1 MHESTCPGHTFFCQ
15 KKRHYYLTL
24 AVIATTLFSWFNC
37 NSYLIILLVVCR
49 LVDGGPRTT
58 IKTAFSN
65 KYFLAYFS
73 VFLLEFIGLFY
84 THHLF
89 TGWKHVE
96 SKATLVA
103 IPFILCAGPFADQA
117 GYRRLRFAYCYLLAG
132 VCMYCL
138 VMACVEFHWQHDFGV
153 FFYHSLTSAVSVNA
167 VFFSAYV
174 IIAILFLLYYPD
186 DPVAGRFPGP
196 VVARWLRITLILFFT
211 GMMILLSSRL
221 LVLFLIAIFI
231 GWLAGQWR
239 REMKVRKVA
248 GIGLLIIMGAGLLAF
263 TDNPFSR
270 RCRDLHPALL
280 VQRMSSPGDGPMSR
294 RRLPEAAHSRFD
306 GLCLRLFMWQYAFE
320 ILQEH
325 RAWVFGVSA
334 GDSQEL
340 LDQKYL
346 DAGMSQ
352 GYLGYNFHNEY
363 IEVLVRSGSFG
374 AGIFMICVVWLFGAA
389 RSATTPTA
397 GFIVAMVLL
406 LFLTE
411 SALEMQHTLFLFAFF
426 PILTGTKVR
435 PLVKSAL
442 TASTQRPS
450 LDR

>member
-1 MHESTCPGHTFFCQ
+1 
-15 KKRHYYLTL
+15 
-24 AVIATTLFSWFNC
+24 
-37 NSYLIILLVVCR
+37 
-49 LVDGGPRTT
+49 
-58 IKTAFSN
+58 
-65 KYFLAYFS
+65 
-73 VFLLEFIGLFY
+73 
-84 THHLF
+84 
-89 TGWKHVE
+89 
-96 SKATLVA
+96 
-103 IPFILCAGPFADQA
+103 
-117 GYRRLRFAYCYLLAG
+117 
-132 VCMYCL
+132 
-138 VMACVEFHWQHDFGV
+138 
-153 FFYHSLTSAVSVNA
+153 
-167 VFFSAYV
+167 
-174 IIAILFLLYYPD
+174 
-186 DPVAGRFPGP
+186 
-196 VVARWLRITLILFFT
+196 
-211 GMMILLSSRL
+211 
-221 LVLFLIAIFI
+221 
-231 GWLAGQWR
+231 
-239 REMKVRKVA
+239 
-248 GIGLLIIMGAGLLAF
+248 
-263 TDNPFSR
+263 
-270 RCRDLHPALL
+270 
-280 VQRMSSPGDGPMSR
+280 MSR

>member
-1 MHESTCPGHTFFCQ
+1 M
-15 KKRHYYLTL
+15 KKQYYYLTL

-49 LVDGGPRTT
+49 LLDSGPRTA

-65 KYFLAYFS
+65 KYFLVYFS
-73 VFLLEFIGLFY
+73 IFLLEFIGLFY
-84 THHLF
+84 THHFF

-117 GYRRLRFAYCYLLAG
+117 GYRRLRWAYCWLLAG
-132 VCMYCL
+132 VSGYCL
-138 VMACVEFHWQHDFGV
+138 AMACIEFHRQHDAGI
-153 FFYHSLTSAVSVNA
+153 FFYHSLSSAVSVNA

-186 DPVAGRFPGP
+186 AP
-196 VVARWLRITLILFFT
+196 VVARWLRIALILFFT

-239 REMKVRKVA
+239 RKMKVRKVA
-248 GIGLLIIMGAGLLAF
+248 GIGLLIIMGVGLLAF

-280 VQRMSSPGDGPMSR
+280 VQRMSPPEDGPMGR

-306 GLCLRLFMWQYAFE
+306 GLSLRLLMWQYAFE
-320 ILQEH
+320 ILQEQ

-363 IEVLVRSGSFG
+363 IEVLVRSGFLG
-374 AGIFMICVVWLFGAA
+374 AGIFMICVVWLIGAA
-389 RSATTPTA
+389 RSAATPTA
-397 GFIVAMVLL
+397 GFIIAMVLL

-426 PILTGTKVR
+426 PILLGTKVR
-435 PLVKSAL
+435 PPVESAL
-442 TASTQRPS
+442 TASPHRS
-450 LDR
+450 SSDR

>member
-1 MHESTCPGHTFFCQ
+1 MEREFFLQ
-15 KKRHYYLTL
+15 KKQHYYLTL

-37 NSYLIILLVVCR
+37 NSYLIILLVICR
-49 LVDGGPRTT
+49 LVDGGPRTA

-73 VFLLEFIGLFY
+73 VFLLEFAGLFY
-84 THHLF
+84 THHFF

-103 IPFILCAGPFADQA
+103 IPFILCAGPFTDQA
-117 GYRRLRFAYCYLLAG
+117 GYRRLRWAYCYLLAA
-132 VCMYCL
+132 VCVYCL
-138 VMACVEFHWQHDFGV
+138 VMACVEFHWQHDTDV
-153 FFYHSLTSAVSVNA
+153 FFYHSLTSAISVNA

-174 IIAILFLLYYPD
+174 IIAILFLLYCPD
-186 DPVAGRFPGP
+186 DK
-196 VVARWLRITLILFFT
+196 VVARGIRFGLIVFFT
-211 GMMILLSSRL
+211 GVMILLSSRL
-221 LVLFLIAIFI
+221 LMLLLIVIFI
-231 GWLAGQWR
+231 GWLAGQFR

-248 GIGLLIIMGAGLLAF
+248 GIGLLVIMGAALLAF

-270 RCRDLHPALL
+270 RCRDLHPELL
-280 VQRMSSPGDGPMSR
+280 VRRVSPSG
-294 RRLPEAAHSRFD
+294 AAHSRFD
-306 GLCLRLFMWQYAFE
+306 GLSLRLLMWRYAYD

-325 RAWVFGVSA
+325 RAWAFGVSA
-334 GDSQEL
+334 GDSQDL

-363 IEVLVRSGSFG
+363 IEVLVRSGFLGVSV
-374 AGIFMICVVWLFGAA
+374 FMICVVLLIGAA
-389 RSATTPTA
+389 RSAATPTA
-397 GFIVAMVLL
+397 GFTIALVLL

-426 PILTGTKVR
+426 PILTST
-435 PLVKSAL
+435 AL
-442 TASTQRPS
+442 PPRPS
-450 LDR
+450 SDR

>member
-1 MHESTCPGHTFFCQ
+1 MEREFFLR

-37 NSYLIILLVVCR
+37 NSCLIILLVICR
-49 LVDGGPRTT
+49 LLDGGPRAA
-58 IKTAFSN
+58 IKTAFTN
-65 KYFLAYFS
+65 KYFLAYLS
-73 VFLLEFIGLFY
+73 VFLVEFIGLFY
-84 THHLF
+84 THHFF

-103 IPFILCAGPFADQA
+103 IPFILCAGPFADPA

-132 VCMYCL
+132 ICVYCL
-138 VMACVEFHWQHDFGV
+138 AMACVEFHWQHDFSV
-153 FFYHSLTSAVSVNA
+153 FFYHSLTSSISVNA

-174 IIAILFLLYYPD
+174 IIAILFLLYSPD
-186 DPVAGRFPGP
+186 APG
-196 VVARWLRITLILFFT
+196 WLRGGLIVFFT
-211 GMMILLSSRL
+211 GVMILLSSRL
-221 LVLFLIAIFI
+221 LVLLLIAIFI
-231 GWLAGQWR
+231 GWLAGQFR

-248 GIGLLIIMGAGLLAF
+248 GIGLLVIIVAGLLAF

-270 RCRDLHPALL
+270 RCRDLHPELL
-280 VQRMSSPGDGPMSR
+280 VQQMSP
-294 RRLPEAAHSRFD
+294 PEAAHYRFD
-306 GLCLRLFMWQYAFE
+306 GLSLRLLMWRYAFE

-325 RAWVFGVSA
+325 KAWVFGVSA
-334 GDSQEL
+334 GDSQDL

-363 IEVLVRSGSFG
+363 IEVLVRSGIFG
-374 AGIFMICVVWLFGAA
+374 ASVFMICIVWLIGAA
-389 RSATTPTA
+389 RSAATPTA
-397 GFIVAMVLL
+397 GFTVALVLL

-426 PILTGTKVR
+426 PILTGV
-435 PLVKSAL
+435 LVEPAL
-442 TASTQRPS
+442 TVSPPRPS
-450 LDR
+450 SDR

>member
-1 MHESTCPGHTFFCQ
+1 MERDFFLR
-15 KKRHYYLTL
+15 KKGHYYLTL

-37 NSYLIILLVVCR
+37 NSYLIILLVICR
-49 LVDGGPRTT
+49 LLDGGPRAA
-58 IKTAFSN
+58 IKTAFTN
-65 KYFLAYFS
+65 KYFLACFS
-73 VFLLEFIGLFY
+73 VFLLEFAGLFY
-84 THHLF
+84 THHFF

-103 IPFILCAGPFADQA
+103 IPFILCAGPFADPA
-117 GYRRLRFAYCYLLAG
+117 GFRRLRFGYCYLLAG
-132 VCMYCL
+132 ICVYCL
-138 VMACVEFHWQHDFGV
+138 AMACVEFHWQHDFSV
-153 FFYHSLTSAVSVNA
+153 FFYHSLTSSISVNA

-174 IIAILFLLYYPD
+174 IIAILFLLYSPD
-186 DPVAGRFPGP
+186 VPAERSGRLPGA
-196 VVARWLRITLILFFT
+196 VVSRWLRGGLIVLFT

-221 LVLFLIAIFI
+221 LVLLLIAIFI
-231 GWLAGQWR
+231 GWLAGQLR

-270 RCRDLHPALL
+270 RCRDLH
-280 VQRMSSPGDGPMSR
+280 
-294 RRLPEAAHSRFD
+294 LPEAAHSRFD
-306 GLCLRLFMWQYAFE
+306 GLSLRLLMWRYAFE

-325 RAWVFGVSA
+325 KAWVFGVSA
-334 GDSQEL
+334 GDSQDL

-363 IEVLVRSGSFG
+363 IEVLVRSGIFG
-374 AGIFMICVVWLFGAA
+374 ASVFMICIVWLIGAA
-389 RSATTPTA
+389 RSAATPTA
-397 GFIVAMVLL
+397 GFTVALLLL

-426 PILTGTKVR
+426 PILTS
-435 PLVKSAL
+435 PP
-442 TASTQRPS
+442 RPS
-450 LDR
+450 SDR